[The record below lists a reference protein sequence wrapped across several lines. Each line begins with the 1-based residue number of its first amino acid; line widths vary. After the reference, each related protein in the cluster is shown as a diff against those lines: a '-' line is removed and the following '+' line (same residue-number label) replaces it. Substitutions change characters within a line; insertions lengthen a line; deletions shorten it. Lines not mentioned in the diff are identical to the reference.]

1 MRKIKWSRM
10 ICTAIAISMLT
21 GILAGCQKKPEEQ
34 VTINPMEAKQ
44 SNAISFDF
52 IGGKDVM
59 PIGGYYGPYLSR
71 DGEAAQTP
79 PDYNSE
85 EFWQMIAE
93 CGLNLVSYSRMNYG
107 DYPDQVVDALKKAE
121 KYKIASVV
129 YDYRLIQ
136 MALDNNTTLADVTER
151 VSNYMHYPAFAG
163 VYLVDE
169 PGTSFFGASSNKE
182 RRVETYESIAAM
194 LNQEIGLFTYTNAHP
209 SGTDETLFKNYE
221 RYIREFC
228 RVLQPRYLSFDRY
241 PFDRQQEGYMDRYF
255 YDLSVVRK
263 VAKENNLPFWTYI
276 QAGSQWTDTSG
287 KERFD
292 SDGYYP
298 NEGEFDWNVNVAL
311 AFGTQGINYFPIIQP
326 YYFAYAESTPFDF
339 ERNGL
344 IGAWGNKNRWYY
356 YAQDMNKHIRAI
368 DEVLMNSVNEGVLVS
383 GEQAT
388 KDMKLAK
395 DNNVLLEGTS
405 WRELKSV
412 TGDAMIGCFNYQG
425 RTALYVVN
433 YSTEYAQK
441 VDLTFH
447 DSYDWTMV
455 QQAETKKFTG
465 SDVRLDMLPGEGI
478 LLVF

>member
-1 MRKIKWSRM
+1 MRKWSRM
-10 ICTAIAISMLT
+10 IRTAIAISMIT
-21 GILAGCQKKPEEQ
+21 VSLAGCQQAPEEQ
-34 VTINPMEAKQ
+34 VTIQPMEAKQ

-59 PIGGYYGPYLSR
+59 PLGGYYGPYLSENGT
-71 DGEAAQTP
+71 DAQTP

-85 EFWQMIAE
+85 EIWQMIAE
-93 CGLNLVSYSRMNYG
+93 CGLNLVSYSPMNYG
-107 DYPDQVVDALKKAE
+107 DFPNQVEDALKKAE
-121 KYKIASVV
+121 KYGLASVV

-136 MALDNNTTLADVTER
+136 LALDKNIKLADVTEK
-151 VSNYMHYPAFAG
+151 VSDYMHYPAFAG

-169 PGTSFFGASSNKE
+169 PATASYGASSATE
-182 RRVETYESIAAM
+182 RQAETYDSIAKM
-194 LNQEIGLFTYTNAHP
+194 LNQEIGMFTYTNARH
-209 SGTDETLFKNYE
+209 SGYDETSFKTYE
-221 RYIREFC
+221 TYIREFYNA
-228 RVLQPRYLSFDRY
+228 LHPKYLSFDRY
-241 PFDRQQEGYMDRYF
+241 PFDEEEEGYMDRYF
-255 YDLSVVRK
+255 YDMSVVRK

-276 QAGSQWTDTSG
+276 QAGSQWAGNG
-287 KERFD
+287 KAKEFD
-292 SDGYYP
+292 SEGYYP

-326 YYFAYAESTPFDF
+326 YHFAYAKSTSFDF

-356 YAQDMNKHIRAI
+356 YAQDMNKHIGAI

-388 KDMKLAK
+388 EDMQLAK
-395 DNNVLLEGTS
+395 QNGVLLEGTS

-412 TGDAMIGCFNYQG
+412 AGDVMIGCFNYQG

-447 DSYDWTMV
+447 GSYDWTMV
-455 QQAETKKFTG
+455 QQAETKKCTG
-465 SDVRLDMLPGEGI
+465 RDVRLDMLPGEGI